1 MEAKQEQVKQTGYA
15 ALLKSNQA
23 AVIVQAKP
31 KPQGFA
37 AILKSEAFK
46 SK

>member
-1 MEAKQEQVKQTGYA
+1 MEAKKQQEKRTGYA
-15 ALLKSNQA
+15 AILKSKA
-23 AVIVQAKP
+23 AGPVQAKP

-37 AILKSEAFK
+37 AVLKSEAFK